1 MKISKKSLI
10 YIIIIAILT
19 IVTITLSVL
28 LIFKEQQ
35 SYYDSKVASY
45 EVQNTNLSKGQII
58 FIGDSITDL
67 YPLDSYYS
75 DLDYATYNRGI
86 GGDTTSG
93 LKARLDV
100 SVFDLEPQ
108 VIIMLIGINDING
121 GKSVNNIISTYRE
134 IVEEIN
140 DKLPETK
147 LYCIS
152 VLPMN
157 KDIESYSTVNAEQ
170 NNKKVVE
177 LNSLI
182 KQLTNEFNATYL
194 DLYSFVL
201 DENGYLIKEYSDD
214 GIHLNASGFIVWTNL
229 LKPYL
234 ELSNN

>member
-10 YIIIIAILT
+10 YIIIISILT

-45 EVQNTNLSKGQII
+45 EVQNTNLSKGQIV

-108 VIIMLIGINDING
+108 VIIMLIGINDINS
-121 GKSVNNIISTYRE
+121 GKSVNNVISTYRE
-134 IVEEIN
+134 IIEEIN
-140 DKLPETK
+140 DKLPEAK

-170 NNKKVVE
+170 NNKNVVE

-182 KQLTNEFNATYL
+182 KQLTNEVNATYL
-194 DLYSFVL
+194 DLYSLVL
-201 DENGYLIKEYSDD
+201 DENGYLIKDYSDD
-214 GIHLNASGFIVWTNL
+214 GIHLNASGFVVWTNF

-234 ELSNN
+234 QLLGN